1 MSEPISPGK
10 SGRTTLN
17 VAAPARP
24 RKAFT
29 ASLVQARGD
38 ASPNTRRD
46 DDRSDNAAP
55 QTFAGEAEQKQAAAA
70 LLAETLTTAQGVA
83 PPPTKEAQA
92 VLAEAAP
99 LSRPPEKTASDDP
112 PILASVHEETRPV
125 PSLGDIGAG
134 TVTGKAPVPE
144 AGAVQANDLV
154 VPAGADKAS
163 DGALRPG
170 TDQKAAM
177 AVPGET
183 VRKVGESAPHKDA
196 VPERNVHQPVEAVAA
211 GPVTVARP
219 ETSAPVSTPVVPPR
233 GTVDPSR
240 QQVSRTG
247 LFAWLSKVGRPLEK
261 SAGSTGATKG
271 TPRSA
276 TADPPHMGDT
286 APTTTALPTSRGGV
300 KPDRA
305 LPDVTSAA
313 PVTEREVLATPG
325 TPKEIADGVPVAT
338 SGDAQPVI
346 VPVQTAPVVLTPQAT
361 LPSAAAQPVS
371 ALPTVQS
378 SGVSEAIAPP
388 VLTSLPQVPVPA
400 APELP
405 RRALDTDGLPDI
417 LPGAEPLPK
426 DRMLPVPDSAA
437 PLVPQWSFL
446 SETAKIRRTE
456 IAISAPDV
464 PALAQQPEMRQAAA
478 FDIVEVSPLPEPV
491 PHMYWGE
498 TPRIF
503 PQQVSAPVP
512 SGAMANVLPQSVQLA
527 GVPQFGSAAMNIGR
541 MTFQQTALPM
551 RIVYDV
557 TSTRRW
563 WLWYRNYTQ
572 VQPRVTYT
580 IRGDLLPGTATE
592 FERR

>member
-83 PPPTKEAQA
+83 PPPTKEAQS

-99 LSRPPEKTASDDP
+99 LSRPPEQTASDDP
-112 PILASVHEETRPV
+112 TIPASVHEEPRPV
-125 PSLGDIGAG
+125 PTFGEIGAG
-134 TVTGKAPVPE
+134 TVTPKAPVPE
-144 AGAVQANDLV
+144 AGAAQTKDPE
-154 VPAGADKAS
+154 VPVLADKAS
-163 DGALRPG
+163 DAAPRHGI
-170 TDQKAAM
+170 DQKPAA

-183 VRKVGESAPHKDA
+183 VRTAGERAPHKEA
-196 VPERNVHQPVEAVAA
+196 IPERSAHQPVGAVAA

-219 ETSAPVSTPVVPPR
+219 DTSAPVSTPVVPAR
-233 GTVDPSR
+233 GTLDPSR

-261 SAGSTGATKG
+261 SAGNAGATKG

-276 TADPPHMGDT
+276 TADPPQVLDA
-286 APTTTALPTSRGGV
+286 APTTTTLPASRGGV
-300 KPDRA
+300 TPDRA

-313 PVTEREVLATPG
+313 PVTERDVLATSG
-325 TPKEIADGVPVAT
+325 TPKEIADGLPVAP
-338 SGDAQPVI
+338 SGAAQPAI
-346 VPVQTAPVVLTPQAT
+346 VPVQTAAVVLTPQVTA
-361 LPSAAAQPVS
+361 PSTAAQPVVT
-371 ALPTVQS
+371 LPSPNIPVAP
-378 SGVSEAIAPP
+378 EAIAPP
-388 VLTSLPQVPVPA
+388 VLTSLPQIAVPTV
-400 APELP
+400 PELP
-405 RRALDTDGLPDI
+405 RKALETDGLPDI
-417 LPGAEPLPK
+417 LPAAEPLPK

-498 TPRIF
+498 PPRIF
-503 PQQVSAPVP
+503 PQQVSTPLP
-512 SGAMANVLPQSVQLA
+512 SGALAGVLPQSVQLS